1 MKKHI
6 IPILLILTLPVLLPA
21 DNWKVGDRVEM
32 RGKSS
37 GLWFPATVKNVEGN
51 TYYVLSD
58 GWNEDEVSECDESFL
73 RVITKNEQVAIRKGG
88 SVWAT
93 VGAEGR
99 IRIGGNIVGEFSDD
113 GTVRKSGTIVG
124 KIEYTGKI
132 RKGGNLV
139 GAVEPMGDIRRGG
152 NIIAGF
158 AGADGTIRLSGSIW
172 GKLESFSK
180 KWRDVRAA
188 MAVLAFFS
196 ADFGY

>member
-6 IPILLILTLPVLLPA
+6 VSILLILTIPVLLSA
-21 DNWKVGDRVEM
+21 DNWKADDRVEM
-32 RGKSS
+32 RGPSS
-37 GLWFPATVKNVEGN
+37 GLWFSSTVKNVEGN

-73 RVITKNEQVAIRKGG
+73 RAVTKNEQIAIRKGG

-93 VGAEGR
+93 VGADGR

-113 GTVRKSGTIVG
+113 GTVRKSGNIVG
-124 KIEYTGKI
+124 KIEYTGNI

-172 GKLESFSK
+172 GKLENFSK